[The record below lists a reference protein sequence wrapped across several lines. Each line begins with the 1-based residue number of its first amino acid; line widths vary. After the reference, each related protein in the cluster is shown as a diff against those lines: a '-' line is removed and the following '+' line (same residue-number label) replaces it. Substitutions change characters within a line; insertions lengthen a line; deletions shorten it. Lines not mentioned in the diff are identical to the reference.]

1 LDGSDEKS
9 SRSNK
14 KSQKSQKSI
23 RPSTLFNQSLLA
35 SGGRPAPAAM
45 VPQNDAINMSIQSQA
60 ALLNQSNL
68 ALQMEITK

>member
-1 LDGSDEKS
+1 LYHHHHQFGSGGGF
-9 SRSNK
+9 
-14 KSQKSQKSI
+14 
-23 RPSTLFNQSLLA
+23 STLFNQSLLA